1 MLFSNLPEADC
12 SMTIFTLSVGWLVG
26 CCHHYFYLQLR
37 NRSEP
42 IIYLKK
48 VYDVDQ
54 TLHSLLCLVFT
65 AFFVTPSV
73 RQHMSPKQCL
83 KLISKS
89 QISVYEGGGT
99 L

>member
-1 MLFSNLPEADC
+1 MMWTRPDPC
-12 SMTIFTLSVGWLVG
+12 
-26 CCHHYFYLQLR
+26 
-37 NRSEP
+37 
-42 IIYLKK
+42 
-48 VYDVDQ
+48 
-54 TLHSLLCLVFT
+54 TLHILLCLVFT